1 MRGGDG
7 LHSGSAWDRGSRSNA
22 GTAKIGDACRPC
34 LAEAIRKFE
43 ASHGRILAVC
53 EELEQLADGL
63 PALPTNGSHLRLARR
78 VGAVLRDTH
87 ALEEVEILPVLASAL
102 GDEAVRDSVET
113 LTEEHRTDEAFADE
127 VCEVLMEWVAG
138 ERHHDAA
145 TLGYML
151 RGLFDNLRRHTAR
164 ERDQLI
170 APAGRS
176 LKDDRVRSDR

>member
-7 LHSGSAWDRGSRSNA
+7 ARSRPVWGEGA
-22 GTAKIGDACRPC
+22 RPAVGRIGDACRPC
-34 LAEAIRKFE
+34 LEEAIRKFE
-43 ASHGRILAVC
+43 GNHARILGVC

-78 VGAVLRDTH
+78 VGGMLREAH
-87 ALEEVEILPVLASAL
+87 ALEEQEILPILAAAL
-102 GDEAVRDSVET
+102 GEEAVKDSLAT
-113 LTEEHRTDEAFADE
+113 LTEEHRTDEAFAEE
-127 VCEVLMEWVAG
+127 VAEVLMEWTAG

-170 APAGRS
+170 GPAGRRLAS
-176 LKDDRVRSDR
+176 G

>member
-1 MRGGDG
+1 M
-7 LHSGSAWDRGSRSNA
+7 
-22 GTAKIGDACRPC
+22 IGRACAPC
-34 LAEAIRKFE
+34 LEEALGKFE
-43 ASHGRILAVC
+43 RSHTRILSIC

-63 PALPTNGSHLRLARR
+63 PTLPTNGSHLRLARR
-78 VGAVLRDTH
+78 MSSALRDAH
-87 ALEEVEILPVLASAL
+87 ALEEQEILPIFASAL
-102 GDEAVRDSVET
+102 GDEAVGASIAT

-127 VCEVLMEWVAG
+127 LCEVLLEWVAG

-170 APAGRS
+170 TPALRLLSEG
-176 LKDDRVRSDR
+176 

>member
-1 MRGGDG
+1 MRGGEK
-7 LHSGSAWDRGSRSNA
+7 LHSGSAWDTGSRPDG
-22 GTAKIGDACRPC
+22 GTSKIGDASRSC
-34 LAEAIRKFE
+34 LEQAISKFE
-43 ASHGRILAVC
+43 TSHGRILTVC
-53 EELEQLADGL
+53 EELERLADAL

-78 VGAVLRDTH
+78 MGALLRDAH
-87 ALEEVEILPVLASAL
+87 AQEEQEILPVLASAL
-102 GDEAVRDSVET
+102 GEEAVRDSVAT

-127 VCEVLMEWVAG
+127 VCEILSEWIVG

-170 APAGRS
+170 GPACRRLASG
-176 LKDDRVRSDR
+176 

>member
-1 MRGGDG
+1 MRGGEG
-7 LHSGSAWDRGSRSNA
+7 LRSGSAWDEGSRPA
-22 GTAKIGDACRPC
+22 AETRKVGEACGPC
-34 LAEAIRKFE
+34 LDEAIRKFE
-43 ASHGRILAVC
+43 NSHGRILAVC
-53 EELEQLADGL
+53 EELERLADGL

-78 VGAVLRDTH
+78 MGIVLRDAH
-87 ALEEVEILPVLASAL
+87 VLEEQEILPIFAAAL
-102 GDEAVRDSVET
+102 GDEAVRDSVAT

-127 VCEVLMEWVAG
+127 VAEVLMEWGAG

-170 APAGRS
+170 RPARGR
-176 LKDDRVRSDR
+176 LASD

>member
-1 MRGGDG
+1 MRGGER
-7 LHSGSAWDRGSRSNA
+7 LQSGSAWEGGSRPDGGIS
-22 GTAKIGDACRPC
+22 KIGDACRSC
-34 LAEAIRKFE
+34 LEQAIRKFE
-43 ASHGRILAVC
+43 TNHGRILTVC
-53 EELEQLADGL
+53 EELEGLADGL

-78 VGAVLRDTH
+78 MGALLRDVH
-87 ALEEVEILPVLASAL
+87 AEEEREILPVFASAL
-102 GDEAVRDSVET
+102 GEEAVRDSVAT

-127 VCEVLMEWVAG
+127 VCEVLMEWIAG

-170 APAGRS
+170 GPACRCLASG
-176 LKDDRVRSDR
+176 